1 MTSFLNILSQH
12 LTVLLEK
19 LLKSILSSMK
29 SSSLGAFFIFPPQ
42 GDNSTLNTDLAH
54 SKVTSQIFANSFFP
68 VKSSKLNS
76 FFFLDNEIL

>member
-42 GDNSTLNTDLAH
+42 GDNSTLNTEQAH